1 MDKKLEEIIYKSA
14 ELFRQFGVRSVSMD
28 DISREMGISKKT
40 LYQHVKNK
48 NELVEKILDFTF
60 ENELAFFEE
69 KGRPEVN
76 AIDALLDV
84 SVFISEQIKLFSP
97 SVTFDLKK
105 FYPEI
110 FKKHMEK
117 SQKCAYEA
125 VFKNLEYG
133 IEQGL
138 FRKEIN
144 PEIVATLY
152 VNKIEDLHDQEF
164 YADKEISFEMIFE
177 TMFENH
183 IRGIANEKGI
193 AYFEKRRKD
202 YKL

>member
-28 DISREMGISKKT
+28 DIAREMGVSKKT
-40 LYQHVKNK
+40 LYQHIKNK
-48 NELVEKILDFTF
+48 NELVEKILDFSF
-60 ENELAFFEE
+60 DREQAFFNE
-69 KGRPEVN
+69 KSKPEVN
-76 AIDALLDV
+76 AIDALLEV
-84 SVFISEQIKLFSP
+84 SVFISDQIKLFTP

-105 FYPEI
+105 YYPEI
-110 FKKHMEK
+110 FKAHIEK
-117 SQKCAYEA
+117 SQKYAFEA
-125 VFKNLEYG
+125 VHANLVNG
-133 IEQGL
+133 IAQGI

-144 PEIVATLY
+144 PEVVATLY

-164 YADKEISFEMIFE
+164 YTEREFSFELIFE